1 MKRHL
6 TEEELIQQRFELAA
20 GEQAAE
26 QAEHLAGCAECRQRL
41 ELLGQ
46 KFASLDLLAE
56 EMPVSEELISQTIAQ
71 AQRPVSRRVVSF
83 GKYHWLGTAA
93 AVLVIGF
100 VWMMNE
106 FGEQGVRR
114 ENLVE
119 EQKSEE
125 PAAYRKSPAPPLA
138 EQERQSGLVAGDF
151 DKEKGQRLEEG
162 LLSRRSSSRPVDS
175 PGIAAPA
182 ERGAKVDQYALA
194 PTARGRGPAPD
205 AAGAEPVTTPTVGR
219 EVALLDAPESATPLA
234 AGVGQKLVDATRYE
248 EPPFA
253 PASAI
258 ELVTLPRRD
267 NVQLTIYNSADLT
280 LVRERRNL
288 TLKQGWNWLQ
298 LMWAN
303 TLIDPTSLSL
313 EPAAHGDKIDVQQL
327 VFPARLRELGRW
339 LIRSE
344 ISGQVPFEITYF
356 TSGLTWRA
364 FLAGVLH
371 GDALAGRKDDAIAGV
386 RPSRQQQRGR
396 LRERPDATAR
406 GQSQCARQDS

>member
-46 KFASLDLLAE
+46 KF
-56 EMPVSEELISQTIAQ
+56 

-313 EPAAHGDKIDVQQL
+313 EPAAHGDKSEAAGAWPLAHSFRDQRPGTVRDH
-327 VFPARLRELGRW
+327 VFHERPH
-339 LIRSE
+339 
-344 ISGQVPFEITYF
+344 
-356 TSGLTWRA
+356 
-364 FLAGVLH
+364 LAGVLH